1 MKSKQVL
8 DVQQMQHLQGLG
20 LKLDYDTLYRYV
32 KFEDTDWLLKPF
44 SDLNIIGISCKYIPA
59 YTLSD
64 LNIIGISCKYIPAY
78 TLQDVLDALPKEIKY
93 KDKSCWPC
101 IDLTDELVGY
111 YYENIYFAHKYV
123 YREVVKID
131 ESLID
136 ASYRLLC
143 WTIENGYVETN
154 KNE

>member
-8 DVQQMQHLQGLG
+8 DAQQMQHLQELG

-59 YTLSD
+59 YTL
-64 LNIIGISCKYIPAY
+64 
-78 TLQDVLDALPKEIKY
+78 QDVLDVLPKEVKY
-93 KDKSCWPC
+93 KDKSCWLC
-101 IDLTDELVGY
+101 IDLTDELIGY
-111 YYENIYFAHKYV
+111 YYEDIYFAHKYI
-123 YREVVKID
+123 YREFIKID

-143 WTIENGYVETN
+143 WAIEQGYVEMS